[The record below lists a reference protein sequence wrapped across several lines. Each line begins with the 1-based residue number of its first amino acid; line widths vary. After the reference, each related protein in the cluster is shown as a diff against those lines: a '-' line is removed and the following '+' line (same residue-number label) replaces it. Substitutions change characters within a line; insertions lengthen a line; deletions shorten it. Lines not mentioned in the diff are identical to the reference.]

1 MITVTELSRNY
12 ASVWKR
18 TFPFIRKL
26 VRKSNLQK
34 ETFEDQIVSDVEA
47 SRRALVNELGF
58 RLFEKAHELQI
69 NSIGNINESTIESIS
84 EKTCKYIAGLERSES
99 IDKPNGVERNEAIL
113 IANRTWKFFNDYE
126 KHSNLVISPEFTG
139 CGMVSSCFGDV
150 LSSDTLY
157 EIKAGDREFRVSDLK
172 QLLVYSTLNFANH
185 DETIRYIALINPR
198 LGNFV
203 KLPINESVEMASGK
217 DTVNAFYELIN
228 FFDNP
233 DDFR

>member
-18 TFPFIRKL
+18 TFPFLSRI

-34 ETFEDQIVSDVEA
+34 ESFKDQIISDVEP
-47 SRRALVNELGF
+47 SRRALVNEFGF
-58 RLFEKAHELQI
+58 RLFAKMHELQI
-69 NSIGNINESTIESIS
+69 SNIGNIDETTIENIS
-84 EKTCKYIAGLERSES
+84 EKTCKYIAGLERSKS
-99 IDKPNGVERNEAIL
+99 IDKPNEVERKEAIL
-113 IANRTWKFFNDYE
+113 IANRTWQFFNDYI
-126 KHSNLVISPEFTG
+126 KHSNLVVSPEFTG

-150 LSSDTLY
+150 LSGDTLY

-172 QLLVYSTLNFANH
+172 QLFVYTTLNFANH
-185 DETIRYIALINPR
+185 DETIKYIALINPR
-198 LGNFV
+198 LGDFV
-203 KLPINESVEMASGK
+203 KMGIKESVEIASGK
-217 DTVNAFYELIN
+217 AAADAFYEIIN